1 MTCTPPKIF
10 PPLLAPVKKN
20 ENLPLKGRVK
30 SGNAGLYFFSK
41 NNDAYKPFNH
51 LLYIKLKFLNEHFV
65 TRRKVNVTHYFMIVE
80 RDIKLQ
86 KGACCTI
93 GGPIQCVVSCRDQ
106 CAHKHTNMS
115 LY

>member
-1 MTCTPPKIF
+1 M
-10 PPLLAPVKKN
+10 
-20 ENLPLKGRVK
+20 E
-30 SGNAGLYFFSK
+30 NAGLYFFSK

-86 KGACCTI
+86 KGTHCTQHFLTAASLPACLGTWSLI
-93 GGPIQCVVSCRDQ
+93 PKVIQN
-106 CAHKHTNMS
+106 HHI
-115 LY
+115 